1 MLAPNSCW
9 KKTKTKTGERLWQI
23 PLSGPGSQ
31 EQLSPLPRCL
41 WEPVSSLRTCGMM
54 SFDLSLHC
62 LEQRAAYKG
71 PFKVRSNHGAQA
83 WLVSAGPS
91 LLQVG
96 LQEGERH
103 CVSR

>member
-1 MLAPNSCW
+1 
-9 KKTKTKTGERLWQI
+9 
-23 PLSGPGSQ
+23 
-31 EQLSPLPRCL
+31 
-41 WEPVSSLRTCGMM
+41 MM